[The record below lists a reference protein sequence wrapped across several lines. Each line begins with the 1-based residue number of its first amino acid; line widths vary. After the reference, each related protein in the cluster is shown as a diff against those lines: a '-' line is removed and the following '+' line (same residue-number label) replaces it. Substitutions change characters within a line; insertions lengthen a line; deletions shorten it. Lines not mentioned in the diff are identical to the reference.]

1 MELSLCMI
9 VRNEEERLA
18 RCLRSVQGAVDEIVI
33 VDTGST
39 DGTKAIAAAF
49 TDRVFDFAWRDD
61 FAAARNASMAY
72 ATKPY
77 ILWLDADDVL
87 ERSEREKLIALKKRL
102 DGTVD
107 AVMMPYHYAHRED
120 GAPTLVF
127 ERERIVRRDAGFT
140 FAGVVHEAM
149 AVSGNVLHEDIVVT
163 HTGEHGASST
173 KRNLAIYEA
182 WLKKGLVL
190 TARDRYYY
198 ARELMASGQTGR
210 AEQEF
215 AAFLAGP
222 GWVENR
228 IDAFVAR
235 GRCLMQLGRGEEAR
249 KSYMRALML
258 GVPRAEALCALGD
271 ALMAED
277 AIEAAAFW
285 YRAAM
290 QA

>member
-1 MELSLCMI
+1 MTLAELSLCMI

-33 VDTGST
+33 VDTGSM

-120 GAPTLVF
+120 GKLSLSITRGG
-127 ERERIVRRDAGFT
+127 RETYRQKDDSRHDVRMLIVDGR
-140 FAGVVHEAM
+140 
-149 AVSGNVLHEDIVVT
+149 
-163 HTGEHGASST
+163 TGEVATS
-173 KRNLAIYEA
+173 LAYD
-182 WLKKGLVL
+182 L
-190 TARDRYYY
+190 
-198 ARELMASGQTGR
+198 
-210 AEQEF
+210 
-215 AAFLAGP
+215 
-222 GWVENR
+222 
-228 IDAFVAR
+228 
-235 GRCLMQLGRGEEAR
+235 
-249 KSYMRALML
+249 
-258 GVPRAEALCALGD
+258 
-271 ALMAED
+271 
-277 AIEAAAFW
+277 
-285 YRAAM
+285 
-290 QA
+290 